1 MAIMG
6 ECIEAGKFGRS
17 DNTLPGVSSGLLAAY
32 THKLDLQSQLD
43 SI

>member
-6 ECIEAGKFGRS
+6 ERIEAGRFGKS
-17 DNTLPGVSSGLLAAY
+17 DDTLPSVSSGPLAAY
-32 THKLDLQSQLD
+32 THKLDLQSQSD